1 MWIWELASVLTG
13 VLVVL
18 VIVFAI
24 FFILMLAV
32 LGSGFAIANRKA
44 QPQNAPT
51 DHPAR
56 HLRSVD

>member
-1 MWIWELASVLTG
+1 MWIWELASVLAG

-18 VIVFAI
+18 VILLGIFLIFA
-24 FFILMLAV
+24 FAV
-32 LGSGFAIANRKA
+32 IGSGFAIANRKPDA
-44 QPQNAPT
+44 KVTAK